1 MNTVKKR
8 FIAGATCPSCQKMDT
23 IRTYRI
29 SNINIQECIACD
41 YTDNQDAAGGQGN
54 ITPKGDDDQI
64 AIHIIE

>member
-41 YTDNQDAAGGQGN
+41 YTDNQDALGN
-54 ITPKGDDDQI
+54 PAQSAPSSDDDHI